1 MYLVPL
7 RDGYSMDS
15 MRDLGNFFLQ
25 NDDGD
30 KCLPAIDTLQAR
42 ADKVIQWQ
50 IMLCFQLS
58 VSK

>member
-15 MRDLGNFFLQ
+15 MRDLGSFSLQ

-30 KCLPAIDTLQAR
+30 KCLPAIDRL
-42 ADKVIQWQ
+42 WQ
-50 IMLCFQLS
+50 TR
-58 VSK
+58 